1 MKTGLQIPLTTIVCL
16 ALVACSQQPVVR
28 QDVPQFEGAM
38 PADFS
43 GSWERDY
50 TRGDDVNAALRHAY
64 NKLPVTQ
71 PDQGFGRNPIMA
83 APSARDVAA
92 LTALA
97 RLAEQITRM
106 DYLTISQNAN
116 LIRVDRKDDFS
127 YECAFYNGLAKGIES
142 VFGTEIC
149 GWDGNQLVSNLVLPG
164 GLQIT
169 NRLTISAN
177 RQQLRVITT
186 VASSTSRVPF
196 TLRRFY
202 RRYERLAPEYNC
214 VETLSMKR
222 VCSTGELVL

>member
-1 MKTGLQIPLTTIVCL
+1 MNMRFPLAMIL
-16 ALVACSQQPVVR
+16 ALSMAACSQQPIVEQGVR
-28 QDVPQFEGAM
+28 QFNGSM

-71 PDQGFGRNPIMA
+71 PDQGFGRNPVVVG
-83 APSARDVAA
+83 PSARDVAA

-106 DYLTISQNAN
+106 DYLTIAQNSN

-127 YECAFYNGLAKGIES
+127 YECAFYGGVAKGIES
-142 VFGTEIC
+142 AFGTEIC
-149 GWDGNQLVSNLVLPG
+149 GWDGDQLVSNLVLPG

-177 RQQLRVITT
+177 RQQLRIITT

>member
-1 MKTGLQIPLTTIVCL
+1 MHMLRLPFTMIL
-16 ALVACSQQPVVR
+16 ALIVAACSQQPVVETGVR
-28 QDVPQFEGAM
+28 QYNGAM

-50 TRGDDVNAALRHAY
+50 TRGDDVNAALRVAY
-64 NKLPVTQ
+64 NRLPMTY
-71 PDQGFGRNPIMA
+71 PDQGFRSGPVL
-83 APSARDVAA
+83 PSPSSKDVAA

-97 RLAEQITRM
+97 RLAELITRM
-106 DYLTISQNAN
+106 DHVTIAQNDN

-127 YECAFYNGLAKGIES
+127 YECAFYNGVAKAIES

-149 GWDGNQLVSNLVLPG
+149 GWDGPQLVSQLVLPG

-177 RQQLRVITT
+177 RQQLRIVTT
-186 VASSTSRVPF
+186 VASNTSRVPF

-202 RRYERLAPEYNC
+202 RRYERLAPDYNC